1 MTGRD
6 TSFTTTTPYWTPSCV
21 RSVRVVLMTDEDRV
35 SKEQR
40 RLIAVDFDHTLT
52 TGAGPRY
59 WEDPFDEEADTG
71 MVDLVND
78 LYKRGHIIHVWTARR
93 EEVRAETQMW
103 LDRWDVMH
111 HALVMEKH
119 SPDLFVDDKAI
130 NERVAKM
137 CGVDWVEE
145 RAYE

>member
-1 MTGRD
+1 MTDLR
-6 TSFTTTTPYWTPSCV
+6 V
-21 RSVRVVLMTDEDRV
+21 RSVQVMVMSDEDRV
-35 SKEQR
+35 SKGQR
-40 RLIAVDFDHTLT
+40 RLIAVDFDNTLT

-59 WEDPFDEEADTG
+59 WEDPFDEEADTE
-71 MVDLVND
+71 MVELVND

-119 SPDLFVDDKAI
+119 SPDAFIDDRGM
-130 NERVAKM
+130 NEVLARKI
-137 CGVDWVEE
+137 GSSGVEE
-145 RAYE
+145 FAVHGSLPEVIIDG